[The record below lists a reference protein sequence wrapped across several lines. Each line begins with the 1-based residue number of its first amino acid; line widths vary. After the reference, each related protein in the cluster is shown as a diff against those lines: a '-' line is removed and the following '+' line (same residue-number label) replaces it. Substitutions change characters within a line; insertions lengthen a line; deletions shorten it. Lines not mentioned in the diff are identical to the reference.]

1 MTNRR
6 VVNGFKL
13 PDDSPPTENE
23 LKWIE
28 FIRIAS
34 NGTDP
39 SPDLASVQALQ
50 LIYRQRR

>member
-1 MTNRR
+1 MTDRR
-6 VVNGFKL
+6 VVNGIKL

-28 FIRIAS
+28 FLRIAS

-39 SPDLASVQALQ
+39 SPGFAAVQVLQ
-50 LIYRQRR
+50 LMFRKEV